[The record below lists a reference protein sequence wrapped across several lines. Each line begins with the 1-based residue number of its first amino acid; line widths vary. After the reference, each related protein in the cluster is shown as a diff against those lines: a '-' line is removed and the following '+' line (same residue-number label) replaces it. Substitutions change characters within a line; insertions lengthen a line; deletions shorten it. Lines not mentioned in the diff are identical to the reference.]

1 MKLILKLFLGNWNT
15 SKYKVTELF
24 KASVVVMELGML
36 ERATSIMGGVC
47 IFDLGGVGL
56 SHVWN
61 ITPAVAETVVDL
73 LVVRALSHHHQ
84 SFSSYWYYT
93 LCRVCFLLHPWT
105 AGYAYWQ
112 RPRRAQKT
120 FTVNI
125 PAPRRQSCYLS
136 YGMGDFSLT
145 GWDKSLWVVYDSNT
159 EILVYE
165 WENSAPFKAYIIQTS
180 NSSCKK

>member
-1 MKLILKLFLGNWNT
+1 LPLSIVINNKCVQKFKISVFNIFHNSTKFAGNWNT

-73 LVVRALSHHHQ
+73 LVVRALAALSPPSVTRQ
-84 SFSSYWYYT
+84 LLLILS
-93 LCRVCFLLHPWT
+93 LCIFLLPAPRGW
-105 AGYAYWQ
+105 GMRLYAYCQ
-112 RPRRAQKT
+112 RPRKNFASKYSWRGA
-120 FTVNI
+120 FS
-125 PAPRRQSCYLS
+125 ASESC
-136 YGMGDFSLT
+136 FE
-145 GWDKSLWVVYDSNT
+145 LWR
-159 EILVYE
+159 I
-165 WENSAPFKAYIIQTS
+165 
-180 NSSCKK
+180 

>member
-1 MKLILKLFLGNWNT
+1 MNFTGNWNT

-73 LVVRALSHHHQ
+73 LVVRALAALSPPSVTLSPAIDTRA
-84 SFSSYWYYT
+84 SFF
-93 LCRVCFLLHPWT
+93 FLLPAT
-105 AGYAYWQ
+105 RTGQIFYFLAKAT
-112 RPRRAQKT
+112 RSAKTLAVNIRAQS
-120 FTVNI
+120 
-125 PAPRRQSCYLS
+125 RRVLCFREL
-136 YGMGDFSLT
+136 F
-145 GWDKSLWVVYDSNT
+145 
-159 EILVYE
+159 
-165 WENSAPFKAYIIQTS
+165 
-180 NSSCKK
+180 